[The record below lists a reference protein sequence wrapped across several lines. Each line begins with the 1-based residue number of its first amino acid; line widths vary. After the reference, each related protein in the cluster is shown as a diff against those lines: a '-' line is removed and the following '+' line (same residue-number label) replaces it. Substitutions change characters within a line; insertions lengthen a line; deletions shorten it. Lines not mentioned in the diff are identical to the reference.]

1 MTDQELEQALEA
13 LLFSSSTPLSP
24 KLLSEWLP
32 ETTPARVRD
41 AAVRLNRFYEESSRA
56 FRLEQV
62 ADGLQLRTLPELRPW
77 VQKLET
83 VKTIRLS
90 MPMMETLAIVAYK
103 QPVTRASGEFIR
115 GVDCSH
121 ILRTLLQRK
130 LVRVIGRELLPGR
143 PSLYGTSKT
152 FLEVFG
158 LTHLKNLP
166 LLAELDLDK
175 DEDGNQLELPLDSD
189 ASAEA
194 SSAPD

>member
-1 MTDQELEQALEA
+1 
-13 LLFSSSTPLSP
+13 
-24 KLLSEWLP
+24 
-32 ETTPARVRD
+32 
-41 AAVRLNRFYEESSRA
+41 
-56 FRLEQV
+56 
-62 ADGLQLRTLPELRPW
+62 
-77 VQKLET
+77 
-83 VKTIRLS
+83 

-103 QPVTRASGEFIR
+103 QPVTRASVEFIR

-189 ASAEA
+189 SSAEA

>member
-13 LLFSSSTPLSP
+13 LLFSSSKPLSP

-56 FRLEQV
+56 FRLE
-62 ADGLQLRTLPELRPW
+62 T
-77 VQKLET
+77 
-83 VKTIRLS
+83 
-90 MPMMETLAIVAYK
+90 
-103 QPVTRASGEFIR
+103 VTRASVEFIR

-189 ASAEA
+189 SSAEA

>member
-13 LLFSSSTPLSP
+13 LLFSSSKPLAP

-41 AAVRLNRFYEESSRA
+41 TAARLNRFYEESSRA

-90 MPMMETLAIVAYK
+90 MPMMEIVAYK
-103 QPVTRASGEFIR
+103 QPVTRAGIEFIR

-130 LVRVIGRELLPGR
+130 LIRVIGRELLPGR
-143 PSLYGTSKT
+143 PSLYGTTKS

-175 DEDGNQLELPLDSD
+175 DEDGNQLELPLGSE
-189 ASAEA
+189 ASAEE
-194 SSAPD
+194 SSPSD